1 MVWHRMVAVDMEL
14 EVVGFGI
21 YFRGST
27 SKIFPWIRH
36 GGEQK
41 RGIMHGQLLASCLE
55 QLGRWSHY

>member
-1 MVWHRMVAVDMEL
+1 MVAVDMEL

-36 GGEQK
+36 G
-41 RGIMHGQLLASCLE
+41 RGAKERNHAWPASSFL
-55 QLGRWSHY
+55 S